1 MSEFVTPV
9 RLTGKVTLNEDRI
22 AHIYPMVEGTVD
34 EVSVTLGQN
43 VTSDDLLVV
52 IHSREIGQAK
62 LNLYQARL
70 QSEIAIVKRDL
81 QARIAENTRRLILA
95 LRQMRPIQEIEQECR
110 ALAMGDYRER
120 LLAS

>member
-52 IHSREIGQAK
+52 IHSREIG
-62 LNLYQARL
+62 
-70 QSEIAIVKRDL
+70 KR
-81 QARIAENTRRLILA
+81 N
-95 LRQMRPIQEIEQECR
+95 
-110 ALAMGDYRER
+110 
-120 LLAS
+120 